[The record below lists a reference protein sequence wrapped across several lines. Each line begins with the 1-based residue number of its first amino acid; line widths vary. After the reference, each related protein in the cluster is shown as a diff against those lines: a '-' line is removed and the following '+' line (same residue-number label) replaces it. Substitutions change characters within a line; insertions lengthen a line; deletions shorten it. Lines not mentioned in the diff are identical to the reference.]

1 MIQTDKIYQILKILA
16 DNMNFERFDIDKIS
30 PQNLKITKSMCDQL
44 IVMLNESGYI
54 KGVVITEFID
64 GLTDVNIDK
73 IKITLKGL
81 EYLESNSIM
90 QKAADIA
97 NGIIRIVK

>member
-30 PQNLKITKSMCDQL
+30 PQKLKITKSMWDQL

-64 GLTDVNIDK
+64 GSTDINIDK
-73 IKITLKGL
+73 IKQNDNRKRGKAKWKAWQ
-81 EYLESNSIM
+81 NST
-90 QKAADIA
+90 
-97 NGIIRIVK
+97 